1 VQDYF
6 EAYFDGFE
14 TGDVPAT
21 VDDAVQL
28 LRVLD
33 AAYESAARD
42 EWVTVG
48 E

>member
-1 VQDYF
+1 MDYF
-6 EAYFDGFE
+6 EAFFDGVE

-21 VDDAVQL
+21 VDDALCL

-33 AAYESAARD
+33 AAYESAERD
-42 EWVTVG
+42 SWVDVR